1 MPTEEQCR
9 ECHKANPELIN
20 CNPFETDEYYS
31 DDYCLFN
38 VDDDYIDEDYE
49 EEL

>member
-1 MPTEEQCR
+1 MPRQNECV
-9 ECHKANPELIN
+9 ECHRINPELIN

-38 VDDDYIDEDYE
+38 EFDDYIDEDG